1 MCGVPPKVSDPK
13 NSRQASPFLDF
24 HFHVRFKKSFFW
36 RLVAECPRGGC
47 GCGLV
52 MVEYITPRILPN
64 GLIFE
69 IYILNLKYSIPSFQ
83 HQFKLTQC
91 LFLCGTRPN
100 LIEDRLI
107 LIKNPRHLT
116 DTPPAWII
124 NSSMSFF
131 WCLASGHGCGNG
143 GIYHPPG
150 SAPNGLPTWVKLRLI
165 LGGGE
170 QAGLVR
176 ANRGQSTNIFLLLG
190 EVYT

>member
-107 LIKNPRHLT
+107 LIKKTQGISQIHLLHGLST
-116 DTPPAWII
+116 PACPFFGVWPVATGVVMVEYITPPDLPLMDSQLG
-124 NSSMSFF
+124 SS
-131 WCLASGHGCGNG
+131 
-143 GIYHPPG
+143 
-150 SAPNGLPTWVKLRLI
+150 
-165 LGGGE
+165 
-170 QAGLVR
+170 
-176 ANRGQSTNIFLLLG
+176 
-190 EVYT
+190 

>member
-1 MCGVPPKVSDPK
+1 MFVSVWNKAKP
-13 NSRQASPFLDF
+13 NRRQINPY
-24 HFHVRFKKSFFW
+24 K
-36 RLVAECPRGGC
+36 
-47 GCGLV
+47 
-52 MVEYITPRILPN
+52 
-64 GLIFE
+64 
-69 IYILNLKYSIPSFQ
+69 
-83 HQFKLTQC
+83 
-91 LFLCGTRPN
+91 
-100 LIEDRLI
+100 
-107 LIKNPRHLT
+107 KNPRHLT

>member
-1 MCGVPPKVSDPK
+1 
-13 NSRQASPFLDF
+13 
-24 HFHVRFKKSFFW
+24 
-36 RLVAECPRGGC
+36 
-47 GCGLV
+47 

-69 IYILNLKYSIPSFQ
+69 IYILDLKYSIPSFQ

-107 LIKNPRHLT
+107 LIKKNQGISQIHLLHGLS
-116 DTPPAWII
+116 TPACP
-124 NSSMSFF
+124 FF
-131 WCLASGHGCGNG
+131 GVWPVATGVVMVEY
-143 GIYHPPG
+143 ITPPG